1 MATTVTAQEV
11 LRPATVAEAALRRP
25 SRSLWSDAMRQFR
38 RHHLAM
44 FGVVVLAL
52 LLVMTIFGP
61 LLYRVPTDAI
71 DYSSGLLGPSLAH
84 PFGTDDLGR
93 DLLARAMLGG
103 RVSMSVGVVAV
114 LIAITLGTLLG
125 AVAGFFGGR
134 VDSILMRF
142 TDLFLALPVLPF
154 LLMVTYLFRDP
165 LKKVFGPELGQFLLI
180 VGVIGALNWMPL
192 ARLVRASFL
201 SVKQK
206 EFVEAARC
214 IGASDWRLMLTHIL
228 PNTLSA
234 VIVAATVGVGSAII
248 TESALSFLGVG
259 FPPDLPTWGRLLF
272 DAQQYLDLAP
282 HWAIF
287 PGLLI
292 FLAVL
297 SINYIGDGLRDALD
311 PRKTQ

>member
-1 MATTVTAQEV
+1 
-11 LRPATVAEAALRRP
+11 
-25 SRSLWSDAMRQFR
+25 
-38 RHHLAM
+38 
-44 FGVVVLAL
+44 
-52 LLVMTIFGP
+52 
-61 LLYRVPTDAI
+61 
-71 DYSSGLLGPSLAH
+71 
-84 PFGTDDLGR
+84 
-93 DLLARAMLGG
+93 MLGG

-114 LIAITLGTLLG
+114 LIAITVGTLIG
-125 AVAGFFGGR
+125 AIAGFFGGR
-134 VDSILMRF
+134 VDSVLMRI

-165 LKKVFGPELGQFLLI
+165 LKKVLGPEFGIFILI

-214 IGASDWRLMLTHIL
+214 LGASDRRLMLGHIL

-259 FPPDLPTWGRLLF
+259 FPPDMPTWGRLLY
-272 DAQQYLDLAP
+272 DAQNYLDLAP

>member
-1 MATTVTAQEV
+1 MATTVTAQDV
-11 LRPATVAEAALRRP
+11 IRPASVAEAALRRP
-25 SRSLWSDAMRQFR
+25 TRSLWSDAWRQFR
-38 RHHLAM
+38 RHRLAM
-44 FGVVVLAL
+44 FGVVVFIL
-52 LLVMTIFGP
+52 LLLATVVGP
-61 LLYRVPTDAI
+61 FVYRVSGDSI
-71 DYSSGLLGPSLAH
+71 DYSSSLLGPSVQH

-93 DLLARAMLGG
+93 DLLARALLGG
-103 RVSMSVGVVAV
+103 RVSMAVGVVAV
-114 LIAITLGTLLG
+114 LIAITLGTLVG

-134 VDSILMRF
+134 IDSTLMRL

-165 LKKVFGPELGQFLLI
+165 MKKVFGPEVGIFLLI

-234 VIVAATVGVGSAII
+234 VIVAATVGVGAAII

-259 FPPDLPTWGRLLF
+259 FPPDMPTWGRLLY
-272 DAQQYLDLAP
+272 DAQNYLDLAP